1 MSTNQLEESGAE
13 RPAARRRKRH
23 VLWVA
28 TGVAGLTGAVG
39 LAASGVVTLPGVSA
53 AGSLDRLSDRHL
65 TEAAAQAKT
74 PLGPDDRATAV
85 ADTNAGGQDPGAD
98 GKGAEKGL
106 DDKKHDVTDVPCNT
120 DKLIVALNKVNAGHG
135 GTLKLAQGCTYLL
148 TLNRNGNGLPEIIR
162 PITIEG
168 EGATILRATN
178 AAAFR
183 IFSVGAG
190 GDLTLHDLTVKGGFA
205 QTNLGGGGLLVQAGG
220 RATIRDSRIT
230 GNQSSSVGGGIT
242 NFGATRILSTAG
254 TGPDGRGEENDG
266 QNKGPLG
273 VEDDDRAA
281 GGPDDADGVNG
292 AAPDGAVETHP
303 GADAG
308 TTAPTAPDT
317 TQAPTDTAAPVAPDT
332 DTQAPTDTTAP
343 IVPDTNTQ
351 APTDT
356 AAPVAPDTDTQAPT
370 DTAAPTVPDGGTA
383 GAAGSGGPVA
393 QDASKPGQDKGGN
406 DKSED
411 SGEGEI
417 TFNTAVSS
425 GGGIYN
431 IGQLAVEDSRVSHN
445 QSGDTGGGL
454 ENAGSA
460 VVTNTLIAHNDAEGS
475 GGGVQSGGN
484 PNVVT
489 TIKQSEVFDN
499 SSGESGG
506 GIRNA
511 GTMYVQDSTVR
522 DNTADGDGGGV
533 ANLAAAFGG
542 LSVSNSKIN
551 DNVARGNG
559 GGIANDSGQV
569 VVFNSE
575 VDRNRVAANQR
586 VAGGVYNQ
594 GGKVSLIK
602 SRITQNSSLLSPG
615 GVSSDNNQVT
625 VDDETVIIENKPT
638 NCEGRPAPN
647 CFG

>member
-1 MSTNQLEESGAE
+1 MSTKQFEESGTE
-13 RPAARRRKRH
+13 RPAARRRKRP

-74 PLGPDDRATAV
+74 PLGADDQVGAV
-85 ADTNAGGQDPGAD
+85 AGAGTNVGGPDPGAD
-98 GKGAEKGL
+98 GKGDKKGL
-106 DDKKHDVTDVPCNT
+106 DDKKQDVTDVPCAT
-120 DKLIVALNKVNAGHG
+120 DKLIVALNRVNADHG

-148 TLNRNGNGLPEIIR
+148 TLNRNGNGLPEIVR
-162 PITIEG
+162 PITIQG

-220 RATIRDSRIT
+220 RATIHDSRIT

-242 NFGATRILSTAG
+242 NFGATRILTTAG
-254 TGPDGRGEENDG
+254 TSAENDG

-273 VEDDDRAA
+273 LADDDRAA
-281 GGPDDADGVNG
+281 GGPDDADGIDG

-303 GADAG
+303 GTDAG
-308 TTAPTAPDT
+308 TAAPT
-317 TQAPTDTAAPVAPDT
+317 APDT
-332 DTQAPTDTTAP
+332 DTQAP
-343 IVPDTNTQ
+343 IG
-351 APTDT
+351 T
-356 AAPVAPDTDTQAPT
+356 AAPTAPDTDTQAPIGT
-370 DTAAPTVPDGGTA
+370 AAPTAPDTDTQVPADTAAPTVPDGGTA

-406 DKSED
+406 GESED
-411 SGEGEI
+411 AREGEV
-417 TFNTAVSS
+417 TYNTAVSS

-460 VVTNTLIAHNDAEGS
+460 VVTNTWIAHNDAEGS

-484 PNVVT
+484 PNVVM

-506 GIRNA
+506 GIRNV

-522 DNTADGDGGGV
+522 DNTANSDGGGI
-533 ANLAAAFGG
+533 ANLAATFSG
-542 LSVSNSKIN
+542 LSVSNSKVN

-559 GGIANDSGQV
+559 GGISNDSGQV

-575 VDRNRVAANQR
+575 VDRNRVAADQR
-586 VAGGVYNQ
+586 VAGGIYNQ
-594 GGKVSLIK
+594 GGTISLIK
-602 SRITQNSSLLSPG
+602 SRITQNSSLLGPG
-615 GVSSDNNQVT
+615 GVSSDNNRVT
-625 VDDETVIIENKPT
+625 VDNETVIIENKPT